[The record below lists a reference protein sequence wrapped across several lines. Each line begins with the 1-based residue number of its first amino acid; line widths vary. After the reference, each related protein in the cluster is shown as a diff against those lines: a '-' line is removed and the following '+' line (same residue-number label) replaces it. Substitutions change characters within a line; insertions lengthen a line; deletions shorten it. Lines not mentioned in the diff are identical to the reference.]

1 LVNPMDGP
9 TVKLKPP
16 SECAAARWIHHPPAT
31 RYIVHHIQPQ
41 TAGGKS
47 VPDNQTTL
55 CDNCH
60 YTVHMLLW
68 SLARK
73 IPPTAKG
80 TRAQRKLAQQG
91 YDACVLAG
99 TVLKI
104 PNEG

>member
-1 LVNPMDGP
+1 MVSGP
-9 TVKLKPP
+9 
-16 SECAAARWIHHPPAT
+16 CAAAPWIHHPVAT

-41 TAGGKS
+41 VAGGES
-47 VPDNQTTL
+47 VPANQTVL

-68 SLARK
+68 AMAK
-73 IPPTAKG
+73 GIPPRAKG
-80 TRAQRKLAQQG
+80 TRAQRKLARAG

-99 TVLKI
+99 TTHKI